1 MPPYFTIAFLYIKFI
16 IGEGILLNNDNLHE
30 DEGTR
35 ITSAIF

>member
-1 MPPYFTIAFLYIKFI
+1 LYIKFI
-16 IGEGILLNNDNLHE
+16 IGECSLLNNDNLDE